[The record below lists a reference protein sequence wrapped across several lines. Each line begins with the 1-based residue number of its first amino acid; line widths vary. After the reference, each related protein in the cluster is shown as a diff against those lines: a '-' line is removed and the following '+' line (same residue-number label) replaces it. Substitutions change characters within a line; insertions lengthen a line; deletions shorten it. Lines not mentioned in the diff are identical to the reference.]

1 MWYRKL
7 GNSGLN
13 VSVLAFGAWQ
23 IGDPAYW
30 GENALTND
38 DAAVYAAIDAGINLF
53 DTAEAYGAGHSE
65 ETLGRVLG
73 SRRNQVLIASKV
85 LPQNCAPEMLRKSC
99 EASLRRLGADRID
112 LYQIHWPFRDV
123 PFGEAYEELSRLR
136 QDGKI
141 REIGVS
147 NFGAADL
154 TDWLKVGE
162 CVSDQLGYNLLFRA
176 VEYEILPVCA
186 KQNVG
191 VLVYMPLLQGI
202 LAHRW
207 KSIEE
212 IPPQRRRTR
221 HFSSE
226 RPGTRHGEP
235 GCEDLLLDALRK
247 LDAVAHELGQPLANV
262 ALAWLMAQPTVASA
276 IVGARNPAQ
285 LRRNLDAVD
294 LELDAETLRRLDK
307 ITSPLKEL
315 FGANAD
321 MWQGSEGNRIR

>member
-1 MWYRKL
+1 MRYRKL

-13 VSVLAFGAWQ
+13 ASVLAFGAWQ

-30 GENALTND
+30 GEDARAD
-38 DAAVYAAIDAGINLF
+38 DDVAVRAAIDAGINLF
-53 DTAEAYGAGHSE
+53 DTAEAYGAGQSE
-65 ETLGRVLG
+65 EALGRCLG
-73 SRRNQVLIASKV
+73 RRRDEVLIASKV

-99 EASLRRLGADRID
+99 ETSLRRLGTDRID

-123 PFGEAYEELSRLR
+123 PFVEAYDELSRLR
-136 QDGKI
+136 QEGKV

-147 NFGAADL
+147 NFGAVDL
-154 TDWLKVGE
+154 TDWLKSGG

-176 VEYEILPVCA
+176 VEYEVLPMCA
-186 KQNVG
+186 KRNVS

-207 KSIEE
+207 KSVEE

-226 RPGTRHGEP
+226 RPDTRHGEP
-235 GCEDLLLDALRK
+235 GCEDLLLDTLLK
-247 LDAVAHELGQPLANV
+247 LDDVAHELGQPLANV
-262 ALAWLMAQPTVASA
+262 ALAWLMAQPTVASV

-285 LRRNLDAVD
+285 LRRNMDAVE
-294 LELDAETLRRLDK
+294 LELDTDTLRRLDDV
-307 ITSPLKEL
+307 TNSLKEH

-321 MWQGSEGNRIR
+321 MWQGSEGSRIR